1 MIDLELLKAEGDRKL
16 GKTELESYRDLVMED
31 PQNMSEV
38 ENQTEDFVIEM
49 MKYYIDDYYK
59 KDDVYILEY
68 IYRGLQ
74 PHVKTDKVNELYVR
88 HYPAGIKDL
97 ENQTEEL
104 CLLALSKD
112 DHVYKYIRGIEDND
126 DLKMKCIDIDPWYLN
141 RFKDY
146 TEDMAVKAV
155 KSRCWVFYNI
165 DSDKITLRV
174 LDAFIEGLESIKEP
188 IENQQLWGI
197 LRDVPSEFRTEDLFM
212 KLVNIEPRFLKELK
226 SEERVRYPKVCLTAL
241 SKNGLLLECVE
252 NPTRE
257 MKLTALRS
265 NGSSLQF
272 IDKNDQ
278 DEEMVITGIKS
289 SKDAFNYTN
298 LESQAIYDA
307 LVEKSAIAIKQV
319 PKKYRHE
326 EMLDS
331 AMRRSPLSVKYL
343 SADEIKDIYV
353 LNAISK
359 NPKLIKD
366 ILRLGYD
373 SECLVD
379 LVLIALSK
387 EKSLFDFV
395 INYRDDS
402 FSKRVVDLSDQIRY
416 KWENGDIDPDYVGTI
431 EKWLDVADAIRCLG
445 NL

>member
-112 DHVYKYIRGIEDND
+112 DGVYKYIRNIEDND

-146 TEDMAVKAV
+146 TEDMAVRAV
-155 KSRCWVFYNI
+155 KSRCWVIYNI

-174 LDAFIEGLESIKEP
+174 LDAFIEGLESVKEP

-298 LESQAIYDA
+298 LESQSIYDA

-326 EMLDS
+326 VMLDS

-402 FSKRVVDLSDQIRY
+402 FSKRVVDLSDQVRY